1 MSTQHDFD
9 IVIVGANI
17 VGATLACALA
27 DSGIKIQMIDAFK
40 PGADWPNTPL
50 GDEYDLRVSA
60 LTSTSSELL
69 NTLGVWQ
76 NLVKERASPFRALHV
91 WNEDQN
97 NKLSFDSADIGDA
110 YLGHIVENR
119 RVQQALHQALAYR
132 RSVEIKLGVSLQN
145 LDIEKDHALITTS
158 DNKTIRTKL
167 VVGADGANSK
177 VRQLSNIQ
185 TTAWAYQ
192 QQGIVANVKTEKS
205 HQECG
210 WQRFL
215 ATGPLAFLPLD
226 DGRSSIVWSA
236 KDDYANQLLVMD
248 KEDFEEEI
256 SQAFQHELGQ
266 VTLDSERAAF
276 PLKAQHAH
284 DYIKH
289 RVALIGDAAHSIHP
303 LAGQGVNLGLLD
315 AACLA
320 ETIDT
325 AIKNKRD
332 IGREHSLKKYQRARK
347 TSNLAMLAATD
358 GLNKLFS
365 NNNDLLNWL
374 RNTGFNATNTMPK
387 ATAVFARLASAKTI
401 F

>member
-1 MSTQHDFD
+1 MQHDVD
-9 IVIVGANI
+9 ICIVGANM

-27 DSGIKIQMIDAFK
+27 DTGLKLLVIDAYQ

-50 GDEYDLRVSA
+50 GDDYDLRVSA
-60 LTSTSSELL
+60 LTSTSSEFL
-69 NTLGVWQ
+69 NKLGIWQ
-76 NLVKERASPFRALHV
+76 SLRKERTSPFRALHV
-91 WNEDQN
+91 WNKDPA
-97 NKLSFDSADIGDA
+97 NKLTFDSADIGDA

-132 RSVEIKLGVSLQN
+132 RSVEIKLGTA
-145 LDIEKDHALITTS
+145 LDTLKVENDQAIITTS
-158 DNKTIRTKL
+158 DNSTITTKL
-167 VVGADGANSK
+167 IIGADGANSK

-185 TTAWAYQ
+185 TTAWSYH
-192 QQGIVANVKTEKS
+192 QQGIVANVKTEKP
-205 HQECG
+205 HQQCG

-215 ATGPLAFLPLD
+215 ATGPVAFLPLD

-236 KDDYANQLLVMD
+236 KDDYANELMAMD
-248 KEDFEEEI
+248 KEMFEAEI
-256 SQAFQHELGQ
+256 TQAFQNELGR

-289 RVALIGDAAHSIHP
+289 RVALVGDAAHSIHP

-315 AACLA
+315 AAYLA
-320 ETIDT
+320 ETIEKAT
-325 AIKNKRD
+325 ENKRD
-332 IGREHSLKKYQRARK
+332 IGRQHTLKKYQRARK

-365 NNNDLLNWL
+365 NNNELLNWL
-374 RNTGFNATNTMPK
+374 RNTGFAATNSLPQASSLFM
-387 ATAVFARLASAKTI
+387 RLAVVK
-401 F
+401 